1 MAINKKDIER
11 FEKENKDYTY
21 KRISNIISRQTKT
34 INAVQKLGKNFN
46 VHEGIPNI
54 GITLNNKMNEISEKF
69 EDAGISMFFEQIDEN
84 DTVKM
89 GLVGKAIREDLFSRT
104 EDSMQPLYKYCN
116 SLEEKVA
123 QKMENVN
130 GGGYIRQQLLRI
142 KEFFSPGTMERLIT
156 FSQDEK
162 KETSKYLE
170 EYRENDDKLHNYNLD
185 ENLKESILKYI
196 KQRNYS
202 SDVIP
207 EFLEE
212 AVEPTLRKLGLE
224 HLVPEMQE
232 QLDRENEHSKLQSSK
247 SWELPPERRT
257 EIQEKSAKIGIDFS
271 KKLSE
276 PQPEKKE
283 KNNLGFS
290 K

>member
-89 GLVGKAIREDLFSRT
+89 GLVGKAIQEDLFSRT
-104 EDSMQPLYKYCN
+104 EDSMQPLYKYCD

-170 EYRENDDKLHNYNLD
+170 EYRENNDKLYNYNLD

-212 AVEPTLRKLGLE
+212 AIGPTLRKLGLE

-247 SWELPPERRT
+247 SWELPSEQRT
-257 EIQEKSAKIGIDFS
+257 EIQEKSARIGIDFS

-276 PQPEKKE
+276 PQPEKTE
-283 KNNLGFS
+283 KNNLEFS